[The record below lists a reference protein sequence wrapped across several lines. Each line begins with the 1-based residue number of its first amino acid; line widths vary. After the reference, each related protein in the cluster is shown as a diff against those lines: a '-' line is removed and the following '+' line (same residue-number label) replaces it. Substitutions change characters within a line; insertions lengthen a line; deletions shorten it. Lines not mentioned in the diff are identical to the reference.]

1 MSMAFAFSR
10 WLLLVPLCIGIV
22 LLVPP
27 QVYAER
33 RLRGQFQGSF
43 LAFFPHFFEGVYPH
57 GNFSWHH
64 LWFLGHLFLY
74 SLLALPLFRYWQ
86 HPAGKRQ
93 LARIARIAGGHFG
106 LLWLALPL
114 ILERHL
120 LWSIFPER
128 HMLTSDW
135 SNHALLFV
143 AYLYGFVLAGTPWLG
158 RVIDATWPS
167 AAVFAGVTSASLVSA
182 VWMGAVPSDIPPA
195 YSAQYLAFW
204 SVYAITAWTWLVARS
219 SVLGGGSFTATFGG
233 YNTVG
238 GRIRY
243 TCCTSRSLLVS
254 PISSFNGTSVSG
266 RRLESSSSQPASQ
279 HGSRVDCYFAF
290 SVLRRGSTFARRSDL
305 GDRITP
311 SLRPWRRCDTA
322 AWYSLERNRAQ

>member
-204 SVYAITAWTWLVARS
+204 SVYAITAWTWLVAI
-219 SVLGGGSFTATFGG
+219 LGA
-233 YNTVG
+233 
-238 GRIRY
+238 
-243 TCCTSRSLLVS
+243 
-254 PISSFNGTSVSG
+254 G
-266 RRLESSSSQPASQ
+266 RRFIHSDVRWVQYSRWTYPVYLLHQPIVIGVAYFVVQWHIGLWPKAAVLLLAAGLATWVSS
-279 HGSRVDCYFAF
+279 GLL
-290 SVLRRGSTFARRSDL
+290 LRILRTEAWLDVR
-305 GDRITP
+305 TP
-311 SLRPWRRCDTA
+311 ERPR
-322 AWYSLERNRAQ
+322 